1 MEHKNNI
8 LVETLSALFFIAEKM
23 KVELC
28 INKADGKLYI
38 VKERDKETA
47 SLLPLNG
54 ENAPVV
60 IFNPENLIFRY
71 DFLNSSENNEL
82 LTAINGATT
91 EQQRSN
97 NGITTESDSGQQ
109 RDNNGIITGKL
120 RDNYENLSL
129 ENRAVIGKGKINL
142 PRISD
147 LYSGDIAAVLV
158 QIEALIDKVVNAT
171 NKNETIK
178 KIITFYESTKKAAQ
192 KANLFALKQIEKSL
206 SGIAEKQKAMQKS
219 LVTVQHKEKVK
230 KNVIKCLTCA
240 LLITALF
247 FYFKGSKTQINSSS
261 SPTSI
266 ENFFDA
272 AISEYEIESGKKIYP
287 YGRDCLRR
295 ACKSCTTKEQCLLII
310 KKNMS
315 YE

>member
-1 MEHKNNI
+1 MEHKKNI

-82 LTAINGATT
+82 LTAINGTAT
-91 EQQRSN
+91 EQQRDN
-97 NGITTESDSGQQ
+97 NGTTTESDSGQQ
-109 RDNNGIITGKL
+109 LDNNWIITGKL
-120 RDNYENLSL
+120 RDNYEKLSL

-147 LYSGDIAAVLV
+147 LYSGDIAAEGWLHAALAS
-158 QIEALIDKVVNAT
+158 QLQEGEAHVPFSGWVRFCGIHCLPYKDLIAPLYWGVGA
-171 NKNETIK
+171 
-178 KIITFYESTKKAAQ
+178 
-192 KANLFALKQIEKSL
+192 
-206 SGIAEKQKAMQKS
+206 
-219 LVTVQHKEKVK
+219 
-230 KNVIKCLTCA
+230 
-240 LLITALF
+240 
-247 FYFKGSKTQINSSS
+247 
-261 SPTSI
+261 
-266 ENFFDA
+266 
-272 AISEYEIESGKKIYP
+272 
-287 YGRDCLRR
+287 
-295 ACKSCTTKEQCLLII
+295 
-310 KKNMS
+310 
-315 YE
+315 